1 MNYVG
6 VIPKDLAIG
15 ALWPQI
21 ASLISKALPYGKGEH
36 TIDDVRDGIAS
47 GQVFALGVVERGI
60 VEFVVTSVLV
70 EFPRKKVLYV
80 QYGAGKGGKRAKSA
94 LIDAAKILKAD
105 WIETRCRE
113 SVAVLYRRV
122 GFDTSYCVAI
132 LEVNPND
139 NSHKV

>member
-1 MNYVG
+1 MEHVG

-60 VEFVVTSVLV
+60 
-70 EFPRKKVLYV
+70 
-80 QYGAGKGGKRAKSA
+80 
-94 LIDAAKILKAD
+94 I
-105 WIETRCRE
+105 
-113 SVAVLYRRV
+113 
-122 GFDTSYCVAI
+122 
-132 LEVNPND
+132 
-139 NSHKV
+139 